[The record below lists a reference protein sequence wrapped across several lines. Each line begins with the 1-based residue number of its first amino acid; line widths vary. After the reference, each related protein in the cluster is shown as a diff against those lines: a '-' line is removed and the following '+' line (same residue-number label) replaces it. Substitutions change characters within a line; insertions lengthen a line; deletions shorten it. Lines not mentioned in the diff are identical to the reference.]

1 MEVIVEAKKE
11 YTKKLNNIL
20 INFIITKINDCYNS
34 EHDTLEE
41 LRNIPEW
48 NNVLINEYVN
58 SIKEKYNFLD
68 ELITAVFISHVK
80 ILSSVKI
87 NDKKQ
92 TIKLK
97 VPDTELFIHK
107 VLTNFAEIIYYNS
120 TILPLKKEMAL
131 KLLNPCIENTISEL
145 LPFESIL
152 NMYIKENEEEEVQE
166 EEEPDEGEIDSPDL
180 EEKESFVNDEKQEK
194 EQEEEDFSDLI
205 NEEHEEPKT
214 VPLNSSNVSKETG
227 EEGFF

>member
-48 NNVLINEYVN
+48 NNVLLSEYVN

-120 TILPLKKEMAL
+120 TILPLKKEIAL
-131 KLLNPCIENTISEL
+131 KFLNPCIENTISEL

-152 NMYIKENEEEEVQE
+152 NMYIKENEEEE
-166 EEEPDEGEIDSPDL
+166 EEPDEGEIDESPNL
-180 EEKESFVNDEKQEK
+180 EEKESFVNDEKQEE
-194 EQEEEDFSDLI
+194 EQDFSDLM

-214 VPLNSSNVSKETG
+214 VPLNTSNVSKEAG